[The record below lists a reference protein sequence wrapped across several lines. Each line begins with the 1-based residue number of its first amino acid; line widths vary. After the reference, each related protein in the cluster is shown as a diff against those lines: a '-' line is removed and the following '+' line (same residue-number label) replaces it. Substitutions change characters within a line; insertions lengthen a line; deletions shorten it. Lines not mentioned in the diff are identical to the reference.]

1 MHSSSLIPP
10 LQTFWDGTCYA
21 NLAVLFT
28 AHLSSARLTRY
39 ELLLLSASHITI
51 KCCSWLNP
59 ATLLPL
65 PSDGEPHDCLA
76 TVSAITVPRPDLSDV
91 PLPNS
96 DLVLFTDGSCY
107 RNDQGH
113 LLAGYTVVSLSET
126 IEAAPLPSVTSAQV
140 AELIALTRAC
150 FLAEGLS
157 ATIFADSR
165 YAFGVV
171 HDFGT
176 HWQARGFLTSTG
188 IPIKNGPYIAALLYA
203 VLLPSALAIVKCTGH
218 SAADTEVAK
227 GNALADATAKHAA
240 TIKPSPE
247 VFLGPLSVSVTPPS
261 LSHLAQLQDSA
272 PETEKDS
279 WSALGCSLH
288 SDSLWRSPTG
298 TFVAPLSLYP
308 SLAALLHG
316 VSHVGKEGMVSAM
329 SKVGW

>member
-51 KCCSWLNP
+51 KRCSRLNP

-113 LLAGYTVVSLSET
+113 LLARYAVVSLCET

-140 AELIALTRAC
+140 AELIALTHAC

-157 ATIFADSR
+157 ATIFTDSR

-176 HWQARGFLTSTG
+176 LWQARGFLTSTG
-188 IPIKNGPYIAALLYA
+188 TPIKNGPYIAALL
-203 VLLPSALAIVKCTGH
+203 
-218 SAADTEVAK
+218 
-227 GNALADATAKHAA
+227 
-240 TIKPSPE
+240 
-247 VFLGPLSVSVTPPS
+247 
-261 LSHLAQLQDSA
+261 
-272 PETEKDS
+272 
-279 WSALGCSLH
+279 
-288 SDSLWRSPTG
+288 
-298 TFVAPLSLYP
+298 
-308 SLAALLHG
+308 
-316 VSHVGKEGMVSAM
+316 
-329 SKVGW
+329 